1 MKLQH
6 KSGRIFTYLGE
17 CRPQFSNQVF
27 VRLLNEKTGKEERF
41 LKATY
46 TRYFEKI

>member
-6 KSGRIFTYLGE
+6 KSGRVFTYLGE
-17 CRPQFSNQVF
+17 YRPQFSNQVF
-27 VRLLNEKTGKEERF
+27 VRLMNEKTGKEERF

-46 TRYFEKI
+46 RLYFDEI

>member
-1 MKLQH
+1 MRLQH
-6 KSGRIFTYLGE
+6 KSGRMFTYLGE
-17 CRPQFSNQVF
+17 YKQRFSGHVF

-46 TRYFEKI
+46 KLYFDEI